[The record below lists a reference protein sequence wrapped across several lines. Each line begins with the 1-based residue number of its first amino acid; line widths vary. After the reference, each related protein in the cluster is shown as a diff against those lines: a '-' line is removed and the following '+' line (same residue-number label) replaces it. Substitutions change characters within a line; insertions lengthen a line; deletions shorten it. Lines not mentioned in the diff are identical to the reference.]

1 MAIPLSSTTTAAI
14 ANAFV
19 AGWVARFGVPEHIT
33 SDRGPQFCSDVW
45 AQLTCHLGYLHHLT
59 TAYHPQ
65 AIGMV
70 ERCHRQLKDALR
82 ARTAG
87 SDWPSHLP
95 WVLLG
100 LWAAP
105 KESSGISST
114 EVV

>member
-95 WVLLG
+95 WILLG

-105 KESSGISST
+105 KESSLFRHFFH
-114 EVV
+114 